1 MRNRSIA
8 IVMVVAAAVLLS
20 GCFEMKEELVL
31 NADGSGT
38 LTGKYV
44 FGEQMTAM
52 MSMGAAMGGAM
63 ESGDDSNLPMTAE
76 DVKKM
81 FKGPGI
87 EVKEAKAETV
97 EGKQNLTFK
106 VAFKDVNELFKTK
119 KYKDGKP
126 VLSKNASGELV
137 LEMGSEGMG
146 KGLGVP
152 EQEMPEDMTPELQEM
167 MKQQQQAMMAMME
180 PMLKGLRM
188 EFTIVMPNALTTTNA
203 HKKEGRRA
211 TWVYDMDKLKELGAL
226 EGKMDENQMKMKAAC
241 SAKGVTLSL
250 TP

>member
-1 MRNRSIA
+1 
-8 IVMVVAAAVLLS
+8 
-20 GCFEMKEELVL
+20 
-31 NADGSGT
+31 
-38 LTGKYV
+38 
-44 FGEQMTAM
+44 
-52 MSMGAAMGGAM
+52 
-63 ESGDDSNLPMTAE
+63 
-76 DVKKM
+76 
-81 FKGPGI
+81 
-87 EVKEAKAETV
+87 
-97 EGKQNLTFK
+97 
-106 VAFKDVNELFKTK
+106 
-119 KYKDGKP
+119 
-126 VLSKNASGELV
+126 
-137 LEMGSEGMG
+137 
-146 KGLGVP
+146 
-152 EQEMPEDMTPELQEM
+152 M